1 MHRRCPGAVA
11 FRSAAIAA
19 CQHCIFLRWVSVSTL
34 VTALCGA
41 LTACS
46 PARLISLITPTDGIQ
61 ETRNVAYG
69 SHERQQLDVYS
80 PAAVGPAPRP
90 VIVFF
95 YGGGWSRGH
104 RRDYLFAAEGL
115 VSRGY
120 VVVVPDYRLYPE
132 ISFPAFV
139 EDGARAVAWA
149 FGHIARHGGDPQR
162 VFLMGHSA
170 GAHIA
175 AMLTFDER
183 YLSEAGHDS
192 RQLAGMIGLAG
203 PYDFLPLTSTYL
215 KRLFGPPQRYA
226 TSQPIN
232 YVDGG
237 EPGAYLLH
245 GEADETV
252 LPGNTR
258 RMAERIRR
266 AQGKVATTFY
276 PEVGHVR
283 LVGALAHAFRDWAPV
298 LEDVAAYIDQSAPGE
313 RLQASF
319 NPSPAPRSSPGW
331 PLLAPSS
338 SPARAAAGTPVG
350 AETGRAPRSSVAPV
364 AAGPARL
371 QSRARRRR

>member
-1 MHRRCPGAVA
+1 MSFGAT
-11 FRSAAIAA
+11 AIAA
-19 CQHCIFLRWVSVSTL
+19 CQHRSFLRRLCAFTL
-34 VTALCGA
+34 VAALCGA

-46 PARLISLITPTDGIQ
+46 PARLVSLITPTDGIQ
-61 ETRNVAYG
+61 EARNIAYG

-80 PAAVGPAPRP
+80 PAEAGAAARP

-95 YGGGWSRGH
+95 YGGGWSRGY

-120 VVVVPDYRLYPE
+120 VVVLPDYRLYPE
-132 ISFPAFV
+132 VNFPAFV
-139 EDGARAVAWA
+139 EDGALAVAWTLA
-149 FGHIARHGGDPQR
+149 HIARHGGDPHG

-215 KRLFGPPQRYA
+215 KRLFGPPERYA

-237 EPGAYLLH
+237 EPGVYLLH
-245 GEADETV
+245 GEADDTV

-258 RMAERIRR
+258 RMAERIKQVR
-266 AQGKVATTFY
+266 GKVTTTFY

-283 LVGALAHAFRDWAPV
+283 LVGALSHAFRDWAPV
-298 LEDVAAYIDQSAPGE
+298 LEDVAAYIDQSAPAG
-313 RLQASF
+313 RLRASL

-331 PLLAPSS
+331 P
-338 SPARAAAGTPVG
+338 
-350 AETGRAPRSSVAPV
+350 
-364 AAGPARL
+364 
-371 QSRARRRR
+371 